1 LRFLRII
8 IITYWGKEAKV
19 VLVTDITERRQ
30 YIQAMEA
37 QNKKLKKIA
46 WTQSHVLRSPLS
58 NILGLAQMLKNEGG
72 TFKEKKRKEFLGH
85 LLLSAN
91 TLDEA
96 ISEIVVD
103 S

>member
-1 LRFLRII
+1 
-8 IITYWGKEAKV
+8 
-19 VLVTDITERRQ
+19 
-30 YIQAMEA
+30 
-37 QNKKLKKIA
+37 
-46 WTQSHVLRSPLS
+46 VLRSPLS

-72 TFKEKKRKEFLGH
+72 TFKEKKREEFLGH